1 MRKKN
6 EVSVAHHCGLKD
18 WGTVIKKELGF
29 AEAKTGVP
37 VGIDPDMFLG
47 SMIID
52 EFRSGG
58 LKIHVRSSAQKVTLF
73 HQDGVVCKKDKFF
86 LLNSCSSLLVRNSE
100 HRKIISA
107 GDSIILPAWE
117 KYTEECFSGRISLS
131 FIFDISSITDSVDML
146 YPVMWKNIS
155 TFKMGFEINKIIG
168 NFYNNFNDRFCEKN
182 SSALLSLLGLE
193 TEITSASYLNE
204 PQKARNER
212 CSTIISFIRNNIKNP
227 EINLSSV
234 AEYLGITERMVQ
246 YTLAEEKMTFHQL
259 LSSERCK
266 FLANKIKSNLYCDV
280 NISIYESGF
289 KSTATANRQ
298 FKNILG
304 VTPHQYQRQTLKTI
318 DLAQQ

>member
-6 EVSVAHHCGLKD
+6 EVSVAHHCGLNH
-18 WGTVIKKELGF
+18 WGTIIKKELGF
-29 AEAKTGVP
+29 AEVKIEIPAGT
-37 VGIDPDMFLG
+37 DPDMFLG

-52 EFRSGG
+52 EFRNGG
-58 LKIHVRSSAQKVTLF
+58 LKIHMRSSAQKITLF
-73 HQDGVVCKKDKFF
+73 HQDGVECKKNKFI
-86 LLNSCSSLLVRNSE
+86 LLNSCGSLLVRSAE

-117 KYTEECFSGRISLS
+117 KYTEECFSGRNSLT
-131 FIFDISSITDSVDML
+131 FIFDISSITDSVEML

-155 TFKMGFEINKIIG
+155 NFKMGFEINKIIS
-168 NFYNNFNDRFCEKN
+168 NFYNNFGDRFCEKN

-193 TEITSASYLNE
+193 TELTAASYLNE
-204 PQKARNER
+204 PQKARNVR
-212 CSTIISFIRNNIKNP
+212 CAVIISFIRNNIKNP
-227 EINLSSV
+227 EISLSSV

-246 YTLAEEKMTFHQL
+246 YTLAEEKMAFHQF

-266 FLANKIKSNLYCDV
+266 FLANKIKSDLYCDV
-280 NISIYESGF
+280 NVSIYESGF

-304 VTPHQYQRQTLKTI
+304 VTPHQYQRQMLKTI
-318 DLAQQ
+318 SC